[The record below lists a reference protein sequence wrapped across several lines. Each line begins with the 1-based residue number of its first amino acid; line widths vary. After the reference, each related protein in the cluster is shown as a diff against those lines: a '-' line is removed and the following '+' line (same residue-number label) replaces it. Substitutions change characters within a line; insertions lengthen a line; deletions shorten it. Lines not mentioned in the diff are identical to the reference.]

1 VTFGVLF
8 CALWSQ
14 LIAARMRMTELE
26 NLKGT
31 SQGTL
36 SCRSWMIHSSGS
48 RKPNGTRISARWRL
62 AVRPCQALPS
72 LVRYRSEAP
81 PGRISATSEH
91 RPFRSEEKQ
100 QDSKSLSIGSAF
112 TGDTDMT
119 IWRKRPCVDRIFRII
134 HLLRGKPFESDL
146 KEAKSNGP

>member
-1 VTFGVLF
+1 MVRE
-8 CALWSQ
+8 SQ
-14 LIAARMRMTELE
+14 L
-26 NLKGT
+26 G
-31 SQGTL
+31 GVW
-36 SCRSWMIHSSGS
+36 RSGLA
-48 RKPNGTRISARWRL
+48 KPGQVSVRSATGATTDGW
-62 AVRPCQALPS
+62 
-72 LVRYRSEAP
+72 
-81 PGRISATSEH
+81 ISATSEH

>member
-1 VTFGVLF
+1 VPFMDD
-8 CALWSQ
+8 SQ
-14 LIAARMRMTELE
+14 
-26 NLKGT
+26 
-31 SQGTL
+31 Q
-36 SCRSWMIHSSGS
+36 
-48 RKPNGTRISARWRL
+48 RL
-62 AVRPCQALPS
+62 AKAEWYANLSSVAFGGPALPS

-134 HLLRGKPFESDL
+134 HLLRGKSVRV
-146 KEAKSNGP
+146 